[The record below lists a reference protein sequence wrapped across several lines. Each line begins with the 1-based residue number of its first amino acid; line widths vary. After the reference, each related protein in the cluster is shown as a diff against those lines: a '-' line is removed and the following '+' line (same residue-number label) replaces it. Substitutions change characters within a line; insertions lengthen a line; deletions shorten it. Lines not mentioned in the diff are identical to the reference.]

1 MGNQHQ
7 FYFQDAIH
15 LYAFLTLVHLQ
26 YRFLRIPKGKKNN
39 AILMIYF
46 FQSKA
51 VLLTNVDL
59 YKITNSEI

>member
-26 YRFLRIPKGKKNN
+26 YRFLRIPKGKK
-39 AILMIYF
+39 IMQF
-46 FQSKA
+46 
-51 VLLTNVDL
+51 
-59 YKITNSEI
+59 